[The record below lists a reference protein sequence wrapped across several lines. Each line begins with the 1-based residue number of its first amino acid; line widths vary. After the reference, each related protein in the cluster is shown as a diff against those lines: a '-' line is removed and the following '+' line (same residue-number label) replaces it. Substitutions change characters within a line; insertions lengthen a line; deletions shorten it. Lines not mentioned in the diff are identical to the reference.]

1 MHRREATRRT
11 ISALKLNLGNIRRP
25 RIGALFWWTIII
37 VLLGICTILSWTL
50 SIYIFNHPN
59 EPVPYRILTN
69 LNKLPAPERFKPGSP
84 PSGKFHAPRQLMENN
99 FAGLD
104 AELLAFSN
112 KILLRDYLE
121 NFKRS
126 ESVIYISGSFTVNQ
140 VRKLQPEDLF
150 IDGTVLSAHLTDFPK
165 ASIELIL
172 PGAMLASDTSINSGQ
187 PLELTKPFFAA
198 LIHVAKPSKELM
210 RFTVVPIVYGQ
221 HQIGTTK
228 VSLSPPPILNIEGK
242 WPLTSDTAP

>member
-1 MHRREATRRT
+1 
-11 ISALKLNLGNIRRP
+11 
-25 RIGALFWWTIII
+25 
-37 VLLGICTILSWTL
+37 
-50 SIYIFNHPN
+50 
-59 EPVPYRILTN
+59 
-69 LNKLPAPERFKPGSP
+69 
-84 PSGKFHAPRQLMENN
+84 MENN

-121 NFKRS
+121 NFKRT
-126 ESVIYISGSFTVNQ
+126 ESVIYISGSFTVTK
-140 VRKLQPEDLF
+140 VRELQPDDLF
-150 IDGTVLSAHLTDFPK
+150 IDGIAISAHLTDFPK

-172 PGAMLASDTSINSGQ
+172 PGATLASDESINPGQ
-187 PLELTKPFFAA
+187 SLELTKPFFAA
-198 LIHVAKPSKELM
+198 LIHVAKPSKELI
-210 RFTVVPIVYGQ
+210 RFTVLPIVYGQ

>member
-1 MHRREATRRT
+1 
-11 ISALKLNLGNIRRP
+11 
-25 RIGALFWWTIII
+25 
-37 VLLGICTILSWTL
+37 
-50 SIYIFNHPN
+50 
-59 EPVPYRILTN
+59 
-69 LNKLPAPERFKPGSP
+69 
-84 PSGKFHAPRQLMENN
+84 MENN